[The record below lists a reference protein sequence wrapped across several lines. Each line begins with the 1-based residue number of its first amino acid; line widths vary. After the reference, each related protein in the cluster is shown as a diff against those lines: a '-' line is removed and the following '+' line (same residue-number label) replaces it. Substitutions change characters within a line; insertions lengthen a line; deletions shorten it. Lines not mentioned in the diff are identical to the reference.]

1 MIRTGISALLAILL
15 STSSVQIDAQTA
27 CRAKVETFAGE
38 KPILTLPAHYR
49 DGIISAVLPN
59 LKADANA
66 SGYDLNDLQ
75 PAKLARSL
83 HYWPVPAN
91 GTDEHMWV
99 VRFTTRQACGPHDS
113 CSSYLI
119 GSDAKGVRNIL
130 QDRSG
135 SPGTSAG
142 GAEGIAILPTGNPT
156 HPELLFLS
164 HISGFETAVSCFD
177 WNGSAYRS
185 VGCSPECAH
194 FLDSHRP
201 N

>member
-1 MIRTGISALLAILL
+1 MIRTGISALLIILL
-15 STSSVQIDAQTA
+15 STASIPLNAQSA
-27 CRAKVETFAGE
+27 CRANVETFAGE
-38 KPILTLPAHYR
+38 KPILTLPARYR
-49 DGIISAVLPN
+49 DGIIGAVLPN

-75 PAKLARSL
+75 PAKLAHSL
-83 HYWPVPAN
+83 YYWPIPAN

-99 VRFTTRQACGPHDS
+99 VRFTTRQACGPHNG
-113 CSSYLI
+113 CPSYLV
-119 GSDAKGVRNIL
+119 SSNAKGVWNIL

-142 GAEGIAILPTGNPT
+142 GAEGIAILPTGNST

-164 HISGFETAVSCFD
+164 HISGFETAVNCFD
-177 WNGSAYRS
+177 WNGSGYRS
-185 VGCSPECAH
+185 VSCSPECAH
-194 FLDSHRP
+194 FLDSRRP